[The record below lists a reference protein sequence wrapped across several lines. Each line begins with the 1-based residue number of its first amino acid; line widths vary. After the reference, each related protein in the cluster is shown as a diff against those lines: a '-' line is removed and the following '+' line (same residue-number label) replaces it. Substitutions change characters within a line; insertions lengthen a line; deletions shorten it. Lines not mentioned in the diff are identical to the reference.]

1 MKTAFI
7 LLAFTLSVH
16 AAPRLLT
23 PNQLLNV
30 DAKAQ
35 TLFVDCTD
43 AYLNRL
49 ARFTDLRDLAI
60 TGPYHNGL

>member
-7 LLAFTLSVH
+7 LLAFTLTVH

-23 PNQLLNV
+23 PNQLREV
-30 DAKAQ
+30 DPKTR
-35 TLFVDCTD
+35 TLFIDCTD
-43 AYLNRL
+43 AHLSRL